1 MKYISYSQYRYKKN
15 MTQSFITKIR
25 RDKEFQKLYDIE
37 KKKLDI
43 AIALTKARKTK
54 GFTQKEVA
62 DIANITWRTVSDI
75 ENGKANPSLGTISK
89 VFAAVGKTL
98 DLQII

>member
-1 MKYISYSQYRYKKN
+1 
-15 MTQSFITKIR
+15 MTQNFITKIR
-25 RDKEFQKLYDIE
+25 KDKEFQKLYDIE

-43 AIALTKARKTK
+43 AIALKKTRKTK

-62 DIANITWRTVSDI
+62 DIAKITWRTVSDI
-75 ENGKANPSLGTISK
+75 ENGKANPSLATISK

-98 DLQII
+98 NLQIT